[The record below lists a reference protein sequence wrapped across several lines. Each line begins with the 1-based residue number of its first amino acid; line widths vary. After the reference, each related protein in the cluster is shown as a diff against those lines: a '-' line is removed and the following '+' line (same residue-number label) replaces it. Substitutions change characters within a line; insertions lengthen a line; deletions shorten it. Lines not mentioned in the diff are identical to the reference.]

1 MVYRLKQMLV
11 KEFLQLLRDPRMRIV
26 IFGVPLLQ
34 MTVFA
39 FALTTDV
46 TSVRAAVLDMD
57 RSQASREL
65 LADFSAS
72 DYFNLSLFIDSAA
85 DIARVLDAG
94 SVRVVIQIPAD
105 FEDNLLAG
113 KTAQLQMLADGTDS
127 NSTSIVYGFAQQV
140 VSTFSQRRLA
150 ERMSGAGLRLE
161 PVDIRTR
168 AWFNAN
174 LESKYY
180 FVPCLVAVMLLVITV
195 ILTSV
200 AIVREKEAGTIEQVM
215 VTPITR
221 LEFILG
227 KTVPYT
233 IIGYI
238 IMTLMLAIAMLVFDI
253 RVAGS
258 WVLLY
263 TLTGLYILAN
273 LGLAL
278 LISATAQTQQQ
289 AVLTAFL
296 LMMPAVLL
304 SGFMFPI
311 ENMPEAVQY
320 ITYLNPMRWYIEILR
335 GVVIKGVGAG
345 VLWWAICWQL
355 VLAFAYIALAVSRFR
370 KTMA

>member
-1 MVYRLKQMLV
+1 MLI

-26 IFGVPLLQ
+26 IFGLPLLQ

-46 TSVRAAVLDMD
+46 TNVKAAVLDQD
-57 RSQASREL
+57 HSRASREL
-65 LADFSAS
+65 LAEFSAS
-72 DYFNLSLFIDSAA
+72 HYFELSLYINAAA

-94 SVRVVIQIPAD
+94 EVRVVIQIPAD

-113 KTAQLQMLADGTDS
+113 ETAQLQILADGTDS
-127 NSTSIVYGFAQQV
+127 NSTSIVYGYAQQV

-150 ERMSGAGLRLE
+150 EQTSGAGIRLV
-161 PVDIRTR
+161 PVDFRTR
-168 AWFNAN
+168 AWFNPN
-174 LESKYY
+174 LESKFY
-180 FVPCLVAVMLLVITV
+180 FVPCLVGVMLLVITI

-238 IMTLMLAIAMLVFDI
+238 IMTLMLIIAMIVFDI

-258 WVLLY
+258 WLLLY
-263 TLTGLYILAN
+263 VLTGFYILAN

-278 LISATAQTQQQ
+278 LISVTAQTQQQ

-320 ITYLNPMRWYIEILR
+320 VTFLNPMRWYIEILR
-335 GVVIKGVGAG
+335 GVVIKGVG
-345 VLWWAICWQL
+345 VEMLWQAIVWQ
-355 VLAFAYIALAVSRFR
+355 VFLAAAFILLAVSRFR